1 MRLAPGYYSP
11 YINLSPKPSCDSP
24 SCGRPLTKTLMYEAV
39 VLCRVM
45 LGLIEQALDLLVYL
59 IPHVDALLRAVVRF
73 ARDRV
78 LV

>member
-1 MRLAPGYYSP
+1 
-11 YINLSPKPSCDSP
+11 
-24 SCGRPLTKTLMYEAV
+24 MYEAV

-45 LGLIEQALDLLVYL
+45 LELIEQALDLLVYL
-59 IPHVDALLRAVVRF
+59 IPHVDALLQAVVRF